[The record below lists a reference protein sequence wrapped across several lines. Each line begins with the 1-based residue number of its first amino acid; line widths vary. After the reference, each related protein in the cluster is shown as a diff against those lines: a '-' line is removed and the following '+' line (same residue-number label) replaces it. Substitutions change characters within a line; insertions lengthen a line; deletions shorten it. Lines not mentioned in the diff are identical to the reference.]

1 MLGRTILSVCLL
13 PAFLALSCGK
23 IPTDPNSTGPFNE
36 LAYVNNEWGFQ
47 VSRPSEEWGLNV
59 QTFELQRERNGKAR
73 VEVRMFRPFT
83 EGVSTPFRPQMFLQ
97 PTALNEITTLQD
109 LVVSYEGTLKDAFD
123 GYEQQGEKQSVN
135 LGNDE
140 AVQWQFRK
148 NPFTVQNGRFPGT
161 RFLAA
166 VVVRNREAY
175 IMLGNG
181 VRGDFPQQG
190 YRAIVRSLRFVDR

>member
-1 MLGRTILSVCLL
+1 MLGRTILFICLL

-23 IPTDPNSTGPFNE
+23 IPTDPNSTFPLNE

-47 VSRPSEEWGLNV
+47 VSRPSEAWGLNV
-59 QTFELQRERNGKAR
+59 QTFELIRESNGKAR
-73 VEVRMFRPFT
+73 VEVRMSRPFIESAGTLFRP
-83 EGVSTPFRPQMFLQ
+83 EMFLQ
-97 PTALNEITTLQD
+97 PAALNEITTLED
-109 LVVSYEGTLKDAFD
+109 LVVSYEGTLKDAFE
-123 GYEQQGEKQSVN
+123 GYTQQGEKRRVN

-140 AVQWQFRK
+140 ALQWQFRK
-148 NPFTVQNGRFPGT
+148 NPFTQNRRFPGT

-175 IMLGNG
+175 FMLGNG
-181 VRGDFPQQG
+181 VRGDFPQEG